1 LFARRASRPRVS
13 RTAPISV
20 PALALISSVGAFGTH
35 LLLPALPAI
44 RDEFSVSSAQVQL
57 VVSLSLLALAVGALI
72 NGPLSDRFGRRPV
85 ALAGLA
91 MFVAGSLI
99 AWMGADL
106 SSVLVGRVV
115 QALGGGAA
123 ITAVR
128 AVIRDIYDR
137 DSAASAFGYVASF
150 VLIVP
155 LLVPL
160 LGGALSET
168 FGWRSNFLVAIT
180 VGVGIGAF
188 IALRLPETR
197 PAATHRDAPLLREM
211 FSLLRRRAFLGYAL
225 NYSFS
230 MAALQAF
237 IAGAPLLL
245 VGSLGLSATAYGGW
259 YMLTAAA
266 SLSGFYLAGRLSRQ
280 MGIHRMIRVGMI
292 ASLFATTALLCV
304 QGVFGIFS
312 PLALMLPAMGHT
324 FANALMVPSSTSGA
338 ISERPELAGSAAGVL
353 GFMQFLCAA
362 AAVQVM
368 GILHD
373 VTDMAVA
380 LVMAGASMAAAASY
394 LLLVVRRAPVQRA
407 PRQAE

>member
-1 LFARRASRPRVS
+1 M
-13 RTAPISV
+13 
-20 PALALISSVGAFGTH
+20 
-35 LLLPALPAI
+35 PAI
-44 RDEFSVSSAQVQL
+44 RDEFAVSSAQVQL
-57 VVSLSLLALAVGALI
+57 VVSLSLLALALGALI
-72 NGPLSDRFGRRPV
+72 NGPLSDRFGRRPI
-85 ALAGLA
+85 ALAGLVF
-91 MFVAGSLI
+91 FVSGSLI
-99 AWMGADL
+99 AWSGAEL
-106 SSVLVGRVV
+106 STVLVGRVV

-168 FGWRSNFLVAIT
+168 FGWRSNFLVAVV
-180 VGVGIGAF
+180 VGVTIAAF
-188 IALRLPETR
+188 IAVRLPETR
-197 PAATHRDAPLLREM
+197 RVSANTDSPLLLEM
-211 FSLLRRRAFLGYAL
+211 LSLLRRRKFLGYAL

-237 IAGAPLLL
+237 ISGAPLLL

-280 MGIHRMIRVGMI
+280 MGIGRMIRVGLI
-292 ASLFATTALLCV
+292 ASVIATTILLCV
-304 QGVFGIFS
+304 QGVFGIFT

-324 FANALMVPSSTSGA
+324 FANALMAPSSTSGA
-338 ISERPELAGSAAGVL
+338 VSERPDLAGSAAGVL
-353 GFMQFLCAA
+353 GFMQFGCSA
-362 AAVQVM
+362 AAVQLT
-368 GILHD
+368 GLLHD

-380 LVMAGASMAAAASY
+380 LVMAGASIAAAASY
-394 LLLVVRRAPVQRA
+394 LLLVVRRAPVQRT
-407 PRQAE
+407 P